1 MRADLSQ
8 LEHPLIAS
16 PPPPSQWPHSVVDRQ
31 HVCTLCWVE
40 PNKEIILVLGTE
52 CYLMFVCN
60 GMLCTLQNYK
70 DSSDRGATS
79 ALLPHLWE
87 RFWIPQRDAIEMHG
101 NGKASKVQTSIGQYV
116 VRQHAGTLGG
126 MHTSENVSVTCKES
140 SERQGE
146 KKSTRDQR
154 GMEQRGPSRHCTNCV
169 RKTRWGR

>member
-1 MRADLSQ
+1 MLEVLGFYIEGNVSKMRADLSQ

-60 GMLCTLQNYK
+60 GMLCTLQNNN
-70 DSSDRGATS
+70 DSSDRGITS

-87 RFWIPQRDAIEMHG
+87 RFWIPQRDVLEMGRHQRCRPRLG
-101 NGKASKVQTSIGQYV
+101 SISYVNMLARLEECTRVKKWASQAKNQANMPLTAAQQITY
-116 VRQHAGTLGG
+116 
-126 MHTSENVSVTCKES
+126 N
-140 SERQGE
+140 
-146 KKSTRDQR
+146 
-154 GMEQRGPSRHCTNCV
+154 
-169 RKTRWGR
+169 